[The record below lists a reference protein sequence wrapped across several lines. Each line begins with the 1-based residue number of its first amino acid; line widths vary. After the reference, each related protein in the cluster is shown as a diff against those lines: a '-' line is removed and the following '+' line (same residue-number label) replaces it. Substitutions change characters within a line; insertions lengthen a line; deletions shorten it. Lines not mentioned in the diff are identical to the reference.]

1 MANLMGTVFFVVPLL
16 VQILSLC
23 WYWIFL
29 LTFKYPDQHAS
40 CFAGAEAAA
49 TVRKT
54 EVKICQQQLC
64 D

>member
-49 TVRKT
+49 TVRKRR
-54 EVKICQQQLC
+54 
-64 D
+64 